1 MSNIGDYQ
9 ALVAAL
15 TVTFTGQT
23 TTAYNIK
30 ALDAKKLDDSVQASA
45 LPVRLLLPYGG
56 GENLSAVIED
66 EPDIG
71 NVVDISWT
79 FSDVLLWRPTTFGE
93 GLGDSTYDLREYSS
107 AYITAALGLDAS
119 TISDR
124 MTWKGLNVQVVPAYN
139 FPEGGAAFYQGVIAT
154 WTVIELSLIHI

>member
-15 TVTFTGQT
+15 TVTFTGQM

-30 ALDAKKLDDSVQASA
+30 AKDAKDLDDSVQASA
-45 LPVRLLLPYGG
+45 LPLRLLLPYGG
-56 GENLSAVIED
+56 GENMSAAME
-66 EPDIG
+66 EPEIG
-71 NVVDISWT
+71 NVADIVWT

-93 GLGDSTYDLREYSS
+93 GLGDSTYDLREYVS
-107 AYITAALGLDAS
+107 AYMTAALGLDAS
-119 TISDR
+119 SISDR
-124 MTWKGLNVQVVPAYN
+124 MAMEGLNVQVVPAYN

-154 WTVIELSLIHI
+154 WTVREDDPL